1 MNTKMNFNQKVV
13 DMRESITYH
22 YNLCRAERRLM
33 DKYKRYK
40 RLCRKWNIEPCIN
53 YRIESEHGDIVK
65 AMQISVDKLSDIA
78 DIGNINKLVARN
90 AYSIESMYISY
101 AREIP
106 ESISHNPMFHDDM
119 NLNRFESDFD
129 KMLDTRNEKIFKF
142 LMYIELCKKEKG
154 KKTAFYIL
162 FNTCKLPIELIKEI
176 SQYS

>member
-22 YNLCRAERRLM
+22 YNLYRTERRLM

-40 RLCRKWNIEPCIN
+40 RLCRKWNVKPCIS
-53 YRIESEHGDIVK
+53 YTIESEHGDIVD
-65 AMQISVDKLSDIA
+65 AIQITTDKLSDMA
-78 DIGNINKLVARN
+78 DIGDINMLVDIN

-106 ESISHNPMFHDDM
+106 ESILHNPMFHEDM
-119 NLNRFESDFD
+119 DLNRFKSDFD
-129 KMLDTRNEKIFKF
+129 KMLDTRNEKIVKY

-154 KKTAFYIL
+154 KKTAFYIYL
-162 FNTCKLPIELIKEI
+162 TLVNSLL
-176 SQYS
+176 S